1 LSSHKYT
8 TRLRSWLGKP
18 VEPRPSA
25 SVCRRF
31 LTPFLLVLSLAAQPT
46 GNPVTIARNALDLLL
61 AEKYSDLRNLLTDRA
76 KDRYTEE
83 SLRNQLGGRL
93 RTLGQLNNIGDPV
106 TAKDGS
112 DTLVS
117 FPVQFA
123 STKLNIQVT
132 LNATLQVTNF
142 ALRPSD
148 SPLPKLWQRP
158 AYSKP
163 ETFTERELT
172 VGDDEW
178 KLGATLTL
186 PRGKGPFPGV
196 VLVHGP
202 GPNDRDE
209 SIYSNRMFRDI
220 AEGLSSNG
228 IAVLRYDKRTLIYGD
243 KMGSVPFTIEQET
256 VEDATRAL
264 ALMRRQPEIAPDR
277 VFLLGHSLG
286 GYAAPRIAAR
296 DGKLA
301 GVIFLA
307 ANARPI
313 EDVALDQN
321 TYLANLNGD
330 PPPQMQQR
338 LEALK
343 LEVERAKSIQP
354 GQPVPQVVMGLP
366 GQYLLDLKGYDP
378 AAQAKQL
385 KMPLLFLQGHRDFQ
399 ITSKDFAIW
408 KTAMAGRKDAT
419 FKEYPSLNN
428 LFIAGEGKPAPTEYL
443 KQGNVDP
450 AVITDITAWASHKE
464 IH

>member
-1 LSSHKYT
+1 M
-8 TRLRSWLGKP
+8 
-18 VEPRPSA
+18 
-25 SVCRRF
+25 
-31 LTPFLLVLSLAAQPT
+31 
-46 GNPVTIARNALDLLL
+46 IARNALDLLL
-61 AEKYSDLRNLLTDRA
+61 AEKYSELRTLLADRA

-83 SLRNQLGGRL
+83 SLRNQLGGRI
-93 RTLGQLNNIGDPV
+93 RTLGQLNNVGDPV
-106 TAKDGS
+106 TAQDGS

-132 LNATLQVTNF
+132 LSATLRVTNF
-142 ALRPSD
+142 SLRPSD

-163 ETFTERELT
+163 ATFTERELT

-178 KLGATLTL
+178 KLGATLTV
-186 PRGKGPFPGV
+186 PKGKGPFPGL

-243 KMGSVPFTIEQET
+243 QMGALPFTLEEET
-256 VEDATRAL
+256 VEDATRAI
-264 ALMRRQPEIAPDR
+264 ALMRRQPEIAANR
-277 VFLLGHSLG
+277 VYLLGHSLG
-286 GYAAPRIAAR
+286 GYAAPRIAERDSKISGR

-313 EDVALDQN
+313 EDVALEQN
-321 TYLANLNGD
+321 EYLAHLNGD
-330 PPPQMQQR
+330 PSPQMQQR

-343 LEVERAKSIQP
+343 LEVEKAKSIQP

-366 GQYLLDLKGYDP
+366 GVYLLDLKGYDP
-378 AAQAKQL
+378 AMAAKQL
-385 KMPLLFLQGHRDFQ
+385 KMPLLFLQGGRDFQ
-399 ITSKDFAIW
+399 ITSKDFALW
-408 KTAMAGRKDAT
+408 KAALSGRKDAT

-443 KQGNVDP
+443 KQGNVDS
-450 AVITDITAWASHKE
+450 AVITDIAAWVSHKE